1 MKRIVTAIVHNRSGV
16 LNRVT
21 GLFTKR
27 QFNIESISVG
37 YTEVEGVSRM
47 TFVVNVEDDR
57 KIEQLLKQLHKQID
71 VLKVSDIT
79 DQGVVARELAL
90 IKVLSTGQTR
100 SEINGIVEPFR
111 AAIID
116 VARDSVTVQVTGE
129 TSKIEAII
137 DLLRPYGI
145 KEIARTGITAFVRG
159 NSKSVTDMKQYTIVN

>member
-1 MKRIVTAIVHNRSGV
+1 
-16 LNRVT
+16 
-21 GLFTKR
+21 
-27 QFNIESISVG
+27 
-37 YTEVEGVSRM
+37 M

-100 SEINGIVEPFR
+100 SEITELSNHSVPPF
-111 AAIID
+111 ID

-129 TSKIEAII
+129 NVEDRS
-137 DLLRPYGI
+137 DHRPPETIRNQRNCKDWNY
-145 KEIARTGITAFVRG
+145 AFARG
-159 NSKSVTDMKQYTIVN
+159 NSKSVTDMKQYTIVITY

>member
-111 AAIID
+111 AAIIA

-145 KEIARTGITAFVRG
+145 KEIARTGITAFARG